1 VEDEEK
7 TSLVKMKWLGRS
19 TAVRERRVLV
29 NNKRHEVRL
38 LKVGKETP
46 YLVEVDDKTYEVDLS
61 NELIQGTPVLIKVNG
76 KTYKVEINKFNQ
88 DTPSHIK
95 VNGRLFR
102 VQYEKME
109 KVSSQTEETVLQTP
123 IREPMKRLVTDKN
136 MVTAF
141 MPGRVVLLKV
151 KPGDSV
157 KVGDTLCVLESMK
170 MENEITAPKAGV
182 VQEVKVSEGLM
193 VNKGDALMIIQ

>member
-1 VEDEEK
+1 
-7 TSLVKMKWLGRS
+7 MK
-19 TAVRERRVLV
+19 AHRVLV
-29 NNKRHEVRL
+29 NNKRHEVKL
-38 LKVGKETP
+38 LNVSKTP
-46 YLVEVDDKTYEVDLS
+46 YLVEVDDKAYEVDFT
-61 NELIQGTPVLIKVNG
+61 NDFIYCTPILIKING
-76 KTYKVEINKFNQ
+76 KPYKVEINKFNQ

-109 KVSSQTEETVLQTP
+109 KVSSKTAETVLQTP

-157 KVGDTLCVLESMK
+157 KMGNTLCVLESMK

-182 VQEVKVSEGLM
+182 VQEVKVSEGVM
-193 VNKGDALMIIQ
+193 VNKGETLMVIQ